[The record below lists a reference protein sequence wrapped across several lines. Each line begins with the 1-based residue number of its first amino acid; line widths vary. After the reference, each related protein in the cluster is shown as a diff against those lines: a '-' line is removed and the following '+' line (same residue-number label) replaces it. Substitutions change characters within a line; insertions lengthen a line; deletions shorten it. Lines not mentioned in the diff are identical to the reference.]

1 MLSSEFRRCKQEMEV
16 KKEKQDDVLKK
27 AFMKKKNNISVCQ
40 YANSD
45 AVGSPPNQFIEH
57 LKQRMAC
64 YDGTR

>member
-1 MLSSEFRRCKQEMEV
+1 MLSREFRRSKTEMEM
-16 KKEKQDDVLKK
+16 KKEKQDDVQKK
-27 AFMKKKNNISVCQ
+27 VFVQKKNNMTICQ

-45 AVGSPPNQFIEH
+45 AVGSPPNHFIEH

>member
-1 MLSSEFRRCKQEMEV
+1 MLSREFRRSKTEMEI
-16 KKEKQDDVLKK
+16 KKGKQDDVSKK
-27 AFMKKKNNISVCQ
+27 VVMKKKNNISVCQ

-57 LKQRMAC
+57 LKQRMAY